1 MPAHSTT
8 MELLAVFAF
17 ALYFAAAAA
26 LARPLLNAT
35 GEIPRRAAL
44 ATAAIAVIL
53 HFGLLFG
60 IHRGAVDLHFYAAL
74 SLVSAVIAALTL
86 IVNLVRPVAA
96 LGIILFPLAGVFLAI
111 DEFLAPA
118 TAPFPLDWQIG
129 LHVIIALLAYSL
141 LAIAAVLAL
150 LLATQER
157 ALRSRQFSAWARTLP
172 PLTQTE
178 SLMFRLIEA
187 GFALLTLTLLSG
199 ALFVHNLH
207 AQHQAHTAILSL
219 VAWIIFGVLLI
230 GRWLWGWRGRK
241 AVNLTLL
248 GMAILLLAFFGS
260 KFVLEEILHRR
271 GV

>member
-1 MPAHSTT
+1 
-8 MELLAVFAF
+8 MELLAVLAI
-17 ALYFAAAAA
+17 ALYFASAAA
-26 LARPLLNAT
+26 LARPLLSHAAM
-35 GEIPRRAAL
+35 PRRAAL
-44 ATAAIAVIL
+44 VLGGIAVL
-53 HFGLLFG
+53 MHFGVLFG

-86 IVNLVRPVAA
+86 IVNLARPVAA
-96 LGIILFPLAGVFLAI
+96 LGIILFPLAGLFLAI

-118 TAPFPLDWQIG
+118 TAPFPIDWQIG

-157 ALRSRQFSAWARTLP
+157 ALRTRRLDTWAGALP

-178 SLMFRLIEA
+178 SLMFKLIGA

-199 ALFVHNLH
+199 VLFVHNLH

-230 GRWLWGWRGRK
+230 GRWRWGWRGHR
-241 AVNLTLL
+241 AVNLTLA

-260 KFVLEEILHRR
+260 KFVLEMILHRN

>member
-1 MPAHSTT
+1 MPIHSTT
-8 MELLAVFAF
+8 MDLLAVFAI

-26 LARPLLNAT
+26 LARPLLSQGA
-35 GEIPRRAAL
+35 IPRRAAL
-44 ATAAIAVIL
+44 VTGAIAVLL
-53 HFGLLFG
+53 HFAVLFG

-86 IVNLVRPVAA
+86 IVNLARPVAA
-96 LGIILFPLAGVFLAI
+96 LGIILFPLAGLFLAI

-118 TAPFPLDWQIG
+118 TAPFPLDWQIK
-129 LHVIIALLAYSL
+129 LHVTIALIGYSL

-157 ALRSRQFSAWARTLP
+157 ALRTRRLSAWAGALP

-178 SLMFRLIEA
+178 SLMFKVIGA

-199 ALFVHNLH
+199 VLFVHNLR

-219 VAWIIFGVLLI
+219 VAWIIFGVLLV
-230 GRWLWGWRGRK
+230 GRWRWGWRGRR
-241 AVNLTLL
+241 AVNLTLA

-260 KFVLEEILHRR
+260 KFVLEMILHRN
-271 GV
+271 GM

>member
-1 MPAHSTT
+1 
-8 MELLAVFAF
+8 MELLAVLAI

-26 LARPLLNAT
+26 LARPLLNNAGT
-35 GEIPRRAAL
+35 TPRRAAL
-44 ATAAIAVIL
+44 VVAGIAVL
-53 HFGLLFG
+53 MHFGVLFG

-86 IVNLVRPVAA
+86 IVNVARPVAA
-96 LGIILFPLAGVFLAI
+96 LGIILFPLAGLFLAI
-111 DEFLAPA
+111 DEFLAPP

-129 LHVIIALLAYSL
+129 LHVVIALLAYSL

-157 ALRSRQFSAWARTLP
+157 ALRTRRLSTWAGALP

-178 SLMFRLIEA
+178 SLMFRLIGA

-199 ALFVHNLH
+199 VLFVHNLH

-219 VAWIIFGVLLI
+219 IAWIIFGVLLV
-230 GRWLWGWRGRK
+230 GRWRWGWRGSR
-241 AVNLTLL
+241 AVNLTLI
-248 GMAILLLAFFGS
+248 GMVILLLAFFGS
-260 KFVLEEILHRR
+260 KFVLEMILHRK
-271 GV
+271 GT

>member
-1 MPAHSTT
+1 
-8 MELLAVFAF
+8 MELLGLFAI
-17 ALYFAAAAA
+17 ALYFASAAA
-26 LARPLLNAT
+26 LARPLLSQGA
-35 GEIPRRAAL
+35 IPRRAAL
-44 ATAAIAVIL
+44 VLGGVAVMM
-53 HFGLLFG
+53 HFGVLFG

-86 IVNLVRPVAA
+86 IVNLARPVAA
-96 LGIILFPLAGVFLAI
+96 LGIILFPLAGLFLAI

-129 LHVIIALLAYSL
+129 LHVVIALLAYSL

-157 ALRSRQFSAWARTLP
+157 ALRTRRLSAWAGALP
-172 PLTQTE
+172 PLTQIE
-178 SLMFRLIEA
+178 SLMFKLIGA

-199 ALFVHNLH
+199 VLFVRNLH

-230 GRWLWGWRGRK
+230 GRWRWGWRGRR
-241 AVNLTLL
+241 AVNLTLA
-248 GMAILLLAFFGS
+248 GMVILLLAFFGS
-260 KFVLEEILHRR
+260 KFVLEMILHRN
-271 GV
+271 GM

>member
-1 MPAHSTT
+1 MPIHSPT
-8 MELLAVFAF
+8 MELLAVLAI
-17 ALYFAAAAA
+17 ALYFSSAAA
-26 LARPLLNAT
+26 LARPLLSHAAM
-35 GEIPRRAAL
+35 PRRAAL
-44 ATAAIAVIL
+44 LLGGIAVL
-53 HFGLLFG
+53 MHFGVLFG

-86 IVNLVRPVAA
+86 IVNLARPVAA
-96 LGIILFPLAGVFLAI
+96 LGIILFPLAGLFLAI

-118 TAPFPLDWQIG
+118 TAPFPIDWQIG

-157 ALRSRQFSAWARTLP
+157 ALRTRRLGTWAGALP

-178 SLMFRLIEA
+178 SLMFKLIGA

-199 ALFVHNLH
+199 VLFVHNLH

-219 VAWIIFGVLLI
+219 VAWIIFGVLLF
-230 GRWLWGWRGRK
+230 GRWRWGWRGHR
-241 AVNLTLL
+241 AVNLTLA

-260 KFVLEEILHRR
+260 KFVLEMILHRN
-271 GV
+271 GM

>member
-1 MPAHSTT
+1 MPMHSTT
-8 MELLAVFAF
+8 MELAAVLAV

-26 LARPLLNAT
+26 LARPLLDQGA
-35 GEIPRRAAL
+35 IPRRAAL
-44 ATAAIAVIL
+44 AMGTVAVLL
-53 HFGLLFG
+53 HFAVLFG

-86 IVNLVRPVAA
+86 IVNAQRPVAA
-96 LGIILFPLAGVFLAI
+96 LGIILFPLAALFLII
-111 DEFLAPA
+111 DEFIAPP

-157 ALRSRQFSAWARTLP
+157 ALRTRRLNKWAGALP

-178 SLMFRLIEA
+178 SLMFKLITA

-199 ALFVHNLH
+199 ILFIHNLH

-219 VAWIIFGVLLI
+219 VAWIIFGVLLF
-230 GRWLWGWRGRK
+230 GRWHWGWRGNR
-241 AVNLTLL
+241 AVRMTLT

-260 KFVLEEILHRR
+260 KFVLEEILHRN

>member
-1 MPAHSTT
+1 
-8 MELLAVFAF
+8 MELAAVLAI
-17 ALYFAAAAA
+17 ALYFSAAAA

-35 GEIPRRAAL
+35 GAVPRRAAL
-44 ATAAIAVIL
+44 VTGGLAVIL
-53 HFGLLFG
+53 HFAVLFG
-60 IHRGAVDLHFYAAL
+60 IHRGAVDLHVYAAL

-86 IVNLVRPVAA
+86 IVNLARPVAA
-96 LGIILFPLAGVFLAI
+96 LGIILFPIAGLLLAV

-118 TAPFPLDWQIG
+118 TAPFQLDWQIK
-129 LHVIIALLAYSL
+129 LHVTIALLAYSL

-150 LLATQER
+150 LLATEER

-178 SLMFRLIEA
+178 SLMFKLIGA

-219 VAWIIFGVLLI
+219 VAWIIFGVLLV
-230 GRWLWGWRGRK
+230 GRWRWGWRGRQ

-248 GMAILLLAFFGS
+248 GMVILLLAFFGS

-271 GV
+271 GM

>member
-1 MPAHSTT
+1 
-8 MELLAVFAF
+8 MELLAVLAI
-17 ALYFAAAAA
+17 ALYIAAAAG
-26 LARPLLNAT
+26 LARPLLNEEA
-35 GEIPRRAAL
+35 IPRRAAL
-44 ATAAIAVIL
+44 VTAAIAVLL
-53 HFGLLFG
+53 HFAVLFG

-86 IVNLVRPVAA
+86 LVNMTRPVAA
-96 LGIILFPLAGVFLAI
+96 LGIILFPLAALFLAI

-118 TAPFPLDWQIG
+118 TQPFPLDWQIG
-129 LHVIIALLAYSL
+129 LHVVVALISFSL

-157 ALRSRQFSAWARTLP
+157 ALRTRRLNAWAGALP

-178 SLMFRLIEA
+178 ALLFRVIGA

-199 ALFVHNLH
+199 ALFVYNLR

-219 VAWIIFGVLLI
+219 VAWIIFGVLLF
-230 GRWLWGWRGRK
+230 GRRRWGWRGPR
-241 AVNLTLL
+241 AVNLTLI

-260 KFVLEEILHRR
+260 KFVLEMILHR
-271 GV
+271 GM

>member
-1 MPAHSTT
+1 MHSTT
-8 MELLAVFAF
+8 MGLAAVLAI

-26 LARPLLNAT
+26 LARPLLSHGA
-35 GEIPRRAAL
+35 IARRAAL
-44 ATAAIAVIL
+44 VMGAVAVLL
-53 HFGLLFG
+53 HFAILFG

-74 SLVSAVIAALTL
+74 SLVSAVIAGLTL
-86 IVNLVRPVAA
+86 IVNVSRPVAA

-111 DEFLAPA
+111 DEFIAPP

-129 LHVIIALLAYSL
+129 LHVVIALLAYSL

-157 ALRSRQFSAWARTLP
+157 ALRTRRLSAWAGALP
-172 PLTQTE
+172 PLVRIE
-178 SLMFRLIEA
+178 SLMFRLIGT

-199 ALFVHNLH
+199 VLFVHNLH

-219 VAWIIFGVLLI
+219 IAWIIFGVLLV
-230 GRWLWGWRGRK
+230 GRWRWGWRGHR
-241 AVNLTLL
+241 AVRMTLT

-260 KFVLEEILHRR
+260 KFVLEQILHRP
-271 GV
+271 GM